1 MPVLP
6 PNDESMDELER
17 QDHDELNEHDE
28 EVAVITEELPVPDI
42 SEELEQ
48 EIKEILVT
56 EEPTQKQKSQM
67 IPQHLIDKELAPED
81 LMDEGSI

>member
-6 PNDESMDELER
+6 TDDQTLDELER
-17 QDHDELNEHDE
+17 QDQEELQEHDDE
-28 EVAVITEELPVPDI
+28 AIVIAEELPAPDI

-56 EEPTQKQKSQM
+56 EEPTPKQKNQM